1 MAINEVS
8 DSSIITGQAGSYV
21 LNAFV
26 FRDLLD
32 PKFFETC
39 GN

>member
-8 DSSIITGQAGSYV
+8 DSSIIAGSYV

-32 PKFFETC
+32 PKFFETY